1 MGYTQYMDQIKPAEP
16 EAWQAICDD
25 FRKMMAT
32 ALLSQPLPIQREDED
47 GGQPLVDDTYIIFN
61 GIGNNGHETTVL
73 QRDGKGFQFCKMA
86 RKPYDRA
93 VTALLILADFH
104 SPNTWL
110 ITSDGEPSDWQEGLE
125 LARTVQPDCNLPSE
139 IRPFLPI

>member
-1 MGYTQYMDQIKPAEP
+1 MGYSHYMDQIKPAEP
-16 EAWQAICDD
+16 IAWQAICDD

-32 ALLSQPLPIQREDED
+32 ALLNQPLPIQLESDD

-61 GIGNNGHETTVL
+61 GIGNNGHETMVL
-73 QRDGKGFQFCKMA
+73 QRDGKEFQFCKTA
-86 RKPYDRA
+86 RKPYGRV

-110 ITSDGEPSDWQEGLE
+110 VTSDGEPDDWQEGLE
-125 LARTVQPDCNLPSE
+125 LARTVQPDCNLPSG
-139 IRPFLPI
+139 IAPFLPI

>member
-1 MGYTQYMDQIKPAEP
+1 MGFSHYFEQLKPAEP
-16 EAWQAICDD
+16 AAWQAICDD

-47 GGQPLVDDTYIIFN
+47 GGQPLVDDTYIVFN
-61 GIGNNGHETTVL
+61 GIGNNGHETMVL
-73 QRDGKGFQFCKMA
+73 QRDGKGFQFCKTA
-86 RKPYDRA
+86 RKPYDRV

-110 ITSDGEPSDWQEGLE
+110 VTSDGEPDDWQEGLE
-125 LARTVQPDCNLPSE
+125 LARTVRPECNLPSE
-139 IRPFLPI
+139 ILPFLPI

>member
-1 MGYTQYMDQIKPAEP
+1 MGYTHYMDQIKPAEP
-16 EAWQAICDD
+16 IAWQAICDD

-32 ALLSQPLPIQREDED
+32 ALLSKPLPIQRDDDLE
-47 GGQPLVDDTYIIFN
+47 GHPLIDNTYIVFN
-61 GIGNNGHETTVL
+61 GIGNNGHETMVL
-73 QRDGKGFQFCKMA
+73 QRDGKGFQFCKTA

-110 ITSDGEPSDWQEGLE
+110 ITSDGEPNDWQEGLE
-125 LARTVQPDCNLPSE
+125 LARTVRPECNLPSE
-139 IRPFLPI
+139 ILPFLPI

>member
-1 MGYTQYMDQIKPAEP
+1 MGYSHYFEQMKPAEP
-16 EAWQAICDD
+16 AAWQAICDD

-32 ALLSQPLPIQREDED
+32 ALLNQPLPIQREDED

-61 GIGNNGHETTVL
+61 GIGNNGHETMVL
-73 QRDGKGFQFCKMA
+73 QRDGKEFQFCKTA
-86 RKPYDRA
+86 RKPYDRV

-110 ITSDGEPSDWQEGLE
+110 ITSDGEPDDWQEGLE
-125 LARTVQPDCNLPSE
+125 LARTVRPECNLPSE
-139 IRPFLPI
+139 ILPFLPI